1 MLSAQVTR
9 RVLLL
14 RLPGILPVI
23 LVCAGLCAAQQTPE
37 RPESPSGLVVLKV
50 NRERHREDHDVKVT
64 ATDPNLSQSTGIMPT
79 GATPTVYVYEY
90 WLDIR
95 NDSPRKVSWFNW
107 VYVLTDH
114 NSKQELDRE
123 EFVTFEKISGT
134 QKKTVVGRKR
144 FPPTGPGG
152 PDDLKKKNGPPVEER
167 VEFNCVVYE
176 DGTLWHSPLISDSH
190 CREAGKSGKS
200 H

>member
-1 MLSAQVTR
+1 MVGAQVTR

-14 RLPGILPVI
+14 RLAGILPVI
-23 LVCAGLCAAQQTPE
+23 LVSAGLCAAQQTAE
-37 RPESPSGLVVLKV
+37 RPDAPSGLVVLKV
-50 NRERHREDHDVKVT
+50 KRERHREDHDVKVT

-90 WLDIR
+90 WLDLR
-95 NDSPRKVSWFNW
+95 NDSPKKVTWFNW
-107 VYVLTDH
+107 VYVLTDQ

-123 EFVTFEKISGT
+123 EFVTFEKIPAA

-152 PDDLKKKNGPPVEER
+152 PDDLKKKNGPPVDER
-167 VEFNCVVYE
+167 VELNCVVYE
-176 DGTLWHSPLISDSH
+176 DGSLWHSPLISETH

>member
-1 MLSAQVTR
+1 MFSVTR

-14 RLPGILPVI
+14 RLPGILPVT

-37 RPESPSGLVVLKV
+37 RPDSPSGLVVLKV

-79 GATPTVYVYEY
+79 GATPTIYVYEY
-90 WLDIR
+90 WLDMR
-95 NDSPRKVSWFNW
+95 NDSPNKVTWFNW

-123 EFVTFEKISGT
+123 EFVTFEKLSAT

-152 PDDLKKKNGPPVEER
+152 PDDLKKKNGPPVDER

-176 DGTLWHSPLISDSH
+176 DGTLWHSPLISESH